1 MGLILQKMQIYALF
15 ITCRKSH
22 FCHFLLANKKM
33 CHEGLGGGG
42 GEANLEHANI
52 FTSCDAAVHP
62 LASVVLCSY
71 RLYVFNF
78 FTSLHELTF
87 IPNSIAIQISW
98 PVSKKKE
105 IFQNLFA
112 TLDFKRDILHNSTV
126 LCFELIQMQARLF
139 IYERQG
145 KDTPLVTSHMIA
157 TVTTWEQ
164 RILQSCKL

>member
-1 MGLILQKMQIYALF
+1 MRSKLF
-15 ITCRKSH
+15 FLTSGVWEYNIVFDKEMCDNYKSNYTYYH
-22 FCHFLLANKKM
+22 SEHNC
-33 CHEGLGGGG
+33 
-42 GEANLEHANI
+42 LEHANI

-71 RLYVFNF
+71 RLYGFNF
-78 FTSLHELTF
+78 LTSLHELTF

-126 LCFELIQMQARLF
+126 LCFELIQMQAKLF

-145 KDTPLVTSHMIA
+145 KDRPLVTSHMIA